1 MSFISDSKRQFMAFA
16 LVEAQFESILAFKED
31 ISKHVPLETLFEVLD
46 NDHDGRIDG
55 LEFLGGLALCCQGSF
70 EEKAKFCFMMYDFN
84 LNSQMSRKE
93 MTMMIM
99 ASICGL
105 NLLTGGGEAS
115 EPSMEKLDEI
125 VEDAFQRADRDRSGH
140 ISYDEFVSWA
150 RSNRDIMANIEV
162 LNKLALTAKLECV
175 SEDSADEASEGD
187 LSDAE
192 QSNERGKIS
201 SFANASGGDEGA
213 APPTDKKTEVIS
225 KDVDY
230 VQWKMNIFEPT
241 GFAASSRIS
250 RGPGVNLELAWAHGV
265 RAGTSRNNVKYVIP
279 STLSGK
285 SDSIEETAE
294 ATQIVFPSASLGVV
308 YDKVTRRQ
316 KLLSGARC
324 RGILCGCT
332 PHRHDCCHC

>member
-1 MSFISDSKRQFMAFA
+1 MSVGGVEKEPSGLKKILTDLFASFFYTTSSIYSLGTINDVYELYQRFQKTVYGFA

-115 EPSMEKLDEI
+115 EPSMEKLDKI

-140 ISYDEFVSWA
+140 ISYDEFVLWA

-175 SEDSADEASEGD
+175 SEDSADEASEGE

-192 QSNERGKIS
+192 QSNERGRLS
-201 SFANASGGDEGA
+201 SFGNACGGDEGVA
-213 APPTDKKTEVIS
+213 STITRKTEA
-225 KDVDY
+225 
-230 VQWKMNIFEPT
+230 MNKKWGLLTMEDEYFR
-241 GFAASSRIS
+241 AHRV
-250 RGPGVNLELAWAHGV
+250 RCKLA
-265 RAGTSRNNVKYVIP
+265 N
-279 STLSGK
+279 
-285 SDSIEETAE
+285 
-294 ATQIVFPSASLGVV
+294 
-308 YDKVTRRQ
+308 
-316 KLLSGARC
+316 
-324 RGILCGCT
+324 
-332 PHRHDCCHC
+332 